1 MTADLMEAKIT
12 TMEADIKDIKAD
24 IKDMPGAIA
33 EKVNTSV
40 DLKIKLAIA
49 ETEKK
54 YQGKFIAL
62 LLAIISEGVGLLIS
76 FIK

>member
-40 DLKIKLAIA
+40 DLKIKRAIA